1 MSAPTAL
8 YPVLDKQPESASRVP
23 LLVFSEVQS
32 CPFFRQE
39 LQLRLNDLAKDPEA
53 AGGTPH
59 QSTRYSQGRSSPT
72 SQIMLWP
79 SYKPRVTAAEGNS
92 NQWLCSLP
100 RTVDSGAGA
109 DPHCL
114 SGALFPPS
122 PLCLQSAARNQG
134 GCPASKAFSLCRHS
148 WGQEVGSGAEEPG
161 AQFGLRT
168 FFLRSQ
174 TQFCV
179 PFERK

>member
-1 MSAPTAL
+1 MSGTAAPHPL
-8 YPVLDKQPESASRVP
+8 LDKQPEWSRVS
-23 LLVFSEVQS
+23 LRVFSGVQS
-32 CPFFRQE
+32 CPFYRQE
-39 LQLRLNDLAKDPEA
+39 LQLRLNDWERTQKLQQE
-53 AGGTPH
+53 PH
-59 QSTRYSQGRSSPT
+59 IRALTNPQGVPVPLLRSGCGPVVSQGHSSRGEVKPMAL
-72 SQIMLWP
+72 QP
-79 SYKPRVTAAEGNS
+79 SLASRAV
-92 NQWLCSLP
+92 
-100 RTVDSGAGA
+100 A

-114 SGALFPPS
+114 SGAPFPPG
-122 PLCLQSAARNQG
+122 PLCLQSAARSQAG
-134 GCPASKAFSLCRHS
+134 RPASQAFSLCRHS